1 MKTATIITAHE
12 PYFKFLST
20 LLDTFYTNVK
30 QPHPIYI
37 VFSNERDENRFRKQ
51 SPHEFNSLFIPQHFS
66 NHKSIVNVKKL
77 SALKTIV
84 DEYDY
89 IGVYDCE
96 TEYVKEVDL
105 DDVYSEIGSRKWV
118 KGNYADV
125 GGGIIK
131 KIATILGLDTNPNV
145 IEQTNDYQLYWWFQD
160 PPVYE
165 SGQTKEFLDWL
176 FSRENINQILNEY
189 HCFDFLMYSLY
200 NIAYNEWKV
209 QPYPFHLDI
218 GAVEQFR
225 LDEDK
230 RLEILEAFNPYW
242 SIDRGN
248 HHKFPNVKMIV
259 HSDKAV

>member
-1 MKTATIITAHE
+1 MKTATIITAHS
-12 PYFKFLST
+12 PYFGFLHK

-30 QPHPIYI
+30 QPHQIYI
-37 VFSNERDENRFRKQ
+37 VFSNEYEEKLFRGQ
-51 SPHEFNSLFIPQHFS
+51 CRHQFNSLFIPKHLLKHS
-66 NHKSIVNVKKL
+66 SIVNVKKL

-105 DDVYSEIGSRKWV
+105 DELYSEIGSRKWV

>member
-12 PYFKFLST
+12 PYFRYLT
-20 LLDTFYTNVK
+20 ILLDTFYINVK
-30 QPHPIYI
+30 QPHQIYI
-37 VFSNERDENRFRKQ
+37 VFSNEYEEKLFRKQ
-51 SPHEFNSLFIPQHFS
+51 TTHEFNSLFIP
-66 NHKSIVNVKKL
+66 NHLLKCRSIVNVKKL

-105 DDVYSEIGSRKWV
+105 NDLYSEIGSRNWV
-118 KGNYADV
+118 KGNHASV
-125 GGGIIK
+125 GGNIIK
-131 KIATILGLDTNPNV
+131 KIATILGIDTNVNV
-145 IEQTNDYQLYWWFQD
+145 ITQTNNFSLYLWFQD
-160 PPVYE
+160 PPVYKSE
-165 SGQTKEFLDWL
+165 QTKQFLDWL
-176 FSRENINQILNEY
+176 FNRDNINEILNEY

-200 NIAYNEWKV
+200 NIAYNGWEVKE
-209 QPYPFHLDI
+209 YSFHLDI

-225 LDEDK
+225 LDEDR
-230 RLEILEAFNPYW
+230 RLKILQAFNPYW
-242 SIDRGN
+242 SIDRSN